1 VVVLTDLQRRMLAL
15 LTQCEKIPAD
25 EFFRAVCASPE
36 EFASAARSL
45 GEEGLLLAI
54 VPLGGPDI
62 RLQGAWAITPRGREA
77 LRAAS
82 ESL

>member
-1 VVVLTDLQRRMLAL
+1 MLVL
-15 LTQCEKIPAD
+15 LTEREKMPAD
-25 EFFRAVCASPE
+25 EFSRAAGASPE
-36 EFASAARSL
+36 EFASATRSL
-45 GEEGLLLAI
+45 GEAGLLLAI

-62 RLQGAWAITPRGREA
+62 RVQGAWQITPRGREA